1 MKVTAI
7 GNPDNRN
14 PDGSPRS
21 LSSVF
26 HSFSD
31 LERTGNQIAM
41 LEKIVETAQPFL
53 YDSKS
58 PTEGNE
64 ADREVQE
71 AARKTAV
78 LAFHQLDNILDD
90 QSRWGT
96 KDGDTDSEVKGV
108 LKAETD
114 RLKADA
120 FLREQ
125 LGRPCHMLKAKI
137 FRTQS
142 GKLIALNDS
151 QSVAG
156 FGDTAA
162 EAMDAFDTAYHEQQ
176 HLPVDTPAEQ
186 PAPQPS
192 PVRKPRAKKK

>member
-7 GNPDNRN
+7 GTPDRN
-14 PDGSPRS
+14 PDGSSRN

-41 LEKIVETAQPFL
+41 LEKVVDTAKAFL
-53 YDSKS
+53 FESKS
-58 PTEGNE
+58 PTEGYEN
-64 ADREVQE
+64 DTEVQD

-96 KDGDTDSEVKGV
+96 KDGDTDAEVKGL

-114 RLKADA
+114 RSKADTY
-120 FLREQ
+120 LREQ
-125 LGRPCHMLKAKI
+125 LGRPCHMLKAKV
-137 FRTQS
+137 FRTPS

-151 QSVAG
+151 QSIAG

-176 HLPVDTPAEQ
+176 HLPVPQPADE
-186 PAPQPS
+186 PAPQSS
-192 PVRKPRAKKK
+192 PVRKPKAKKK